1 MVAEDFRNISELKNG
16 YCRLISRLFQVAC
29 LSKSVPPVAI
39 LQLSWYEWFVD
50 MRKKKINKNNCITGH
65 FTSLIR
71 RERLRNV
78 LWNEEPS
85 CKGGRTTV
93 HHMSSFFL
101 LTSQSTLKRVPRWV
115 EILQINFYVFSI
127 QGFRTWLSWKFQPAY
142 FCFHEF
148 KMSKS
153 ELSNLHVHWAETGAA
168 LNHVKLNIMAT
179 YRLHLP
185 ASRNSA
191 LVV

>member
-16 YCRLISRLFQVAC
+16 HCRLISRLLQVAC

-39 LQLSWYEWFVD
+39 LQLNWYEWFVD
-50 MRKKKINKNNCITGH
+50 MRKKKTNKNNCTTGH

-71 RERLRNV
+71 RELLRNV

-93 HHMSSFFL
+93 HHMSSFKSLKASHQAATFFL
-101 LTSQSTLKRVPRWV
+101 LTSQSTLKRVSRWV

-127 QGFRTWLSWKFQPAY
+127 QGFRTWLSWKFHPAY
-142 FCFHEF
+142 FCFHEL
-148 KMSKS
+148 SK
-153 ELSNLHVHWAETGAA
+153 LHVHWAETGG
-168 LNHVKLNIMAT
+168 
-179 YRLHLP
+179 
-185 ASRNSA
+185 SA
-191 LVV
+191 KPC